1 MTGHPSGKEP
11 NRGGVHS
18 AQDAVRDFLRNS
30 GLGAKLRDWPVYEA
44 WGVVLGGDLS
54 RRARAV
60 DFRRGELIVEVE
72 SAVHHAELSNFTGE
86 RYRQLTNQHLGR
98 EAVRK
103 VTFKLKR

>member
-1 MTGHPSGKEP
+1 MTRRSSKQDG
-11 NRGGVHS
+11 RGGVHS
-18 AQDAVRDFLRNS
+18 AGKAVKEFLAAS

-44 WGVVLGGDLS
+44 WRVVLGEELG

-60 DFRRGELIVEVE
+60 DLRRGELIVEVE
-72 SAVHHAELSNFTGE
+72 SAAHLHELANFTGE

-103 VTFKLKR
+103 VSFKLKS